1 MTSWDT
7 ILEAVAVG
15 SAGPS
20 GPARHALQECWD
32 RTRVSDHAE
41 RCVLAHFLADQQAD
55 PSAELEWDA
64 RALAEHGQVAETAF
78 TAIGIPAAAGFLP
91 SLHLNL
97 GVDQLRAGDLDAARE
112 HLAAARAAQHLLS
125 DEGYGAM
132 VRGGIDR
139 LGRRLDAAIGGGVS
153 G

>member
-20 GPARHALQECWD
+20 EPAKKALQECLD
-32 RTRVSDHAE
+32 RTRGGDHAE
-41 RCVLAHFLADQQAD
+41 RCVIAHFLADQETD
-55 PSAELEWDA
+55 PAAELEWDA

-78 TAIGIPAAAGFLP
+78 TTIGIPSAAGFLP

-97 GVDQLRAGDLDAARE
+97 GDDHLRAGDRGAARE
-112 HLAAARAAQHLLS
+112 HLAAARAAEHLLS

-132 VRGGIDR
+132 IRGGIDR
-139 LGRRLDAAIGGGVS
+139 LAHRLQA
-153 G
+153 